1 MVLESA
7 HVQHVQHLQ
16 HVQFAP
22 DAVLSQFD
30 IAGRT
35 AIVTGASSGLG
46 SRFVEVLAGA
56 GATTFAAARRRE
68 RLEALAR
75 EHEVVHPVVC
85 DVTDDDDLR
94 ALVDRAIDATGRI
107 DILVNNAGVTVK
119 TRAENETP
127 EEFERTV
134 RINLIAVHRLAQLCG
149 VAMIDQGKGAIV
161 NIASMY
167 GLVGR
172 GDIPIGASYPATKGA
187 VVNLTRELAAQWGR
201 KGVRVNALAPG
212 YFPSE
217 MTEDGFD
224 DPRFIERLERRSP
237 LRRAGKPHE
246 LDAAL
251 LYLCSDASSYV
262 TGVTLP
268 VDGGWTAV

>member
-1 MVLESA
+1 MGPEPGEVLA
-7 HVQHVQHLQ
+7 
-16 HVQFAP
+16 
-22 DAVLSQFD
+22 QFD
-30 IAGRT
+30 VSGRS

-46 SRFVEVLAGA
+46 ARFARVLAGA
-56 GATTFAAARRRE
+56 GANVYAAARRITL
-68 RLEALAR
+68 LE
-75 EHEVVHPVVC
+75 EVAADEPRIRPVTC
-85 DVTDDDDLR
+85 DVIEDGDLQR
-94 ALVDRAIDATGRI
+94 LVAAATEETGRV
-107 DILVNNAGVTVK
+107 DILVNNAGVTVN
-119 TRAENETP
+119 TRAERETP
-127 EEFERTV
+127 EEFEHAV
-134 RINLIAVHRLAQLCG
+134 RVNLVAVHRLAQLCG
-149 VAMIDQGKGAIV
+149 VVMLEQGSGVIV

-217 MTEDGFD
+217 MTENGTD
-224 DPRFIERLERRSP
+224 DPRFVERLQRRSP
-237 LRRAGKPHE
+237 LRRMGYAHE

-251 LYLCSDASSYV
+251 LFLCSDASSYV